1 MNSTNKNRK
10 VCFKMTKEQIIE
22 KIKNYIDEKG
32 IEFTGELT
40 EDDWN
45 EMADEIESI
54 AEHNY
59 RSGKGYFI
67 GSDDI
72 ENMLYTWYSD
82 IMW

>member
-1 MNSTNKNRK
+1 
-10 VCFKMTKEQIIE
+10 MTREQIINE
-22 KIKNYIDEKG
+22 IQNYIIEEA
-32 IEFTGELT
+32 IEFTGEFT
-40 EDDWN
+40 ENDWN
-45 EMADEIESI
+45 EMADEMETV

>member
-1 MNSTNKNRK
+1 
-10 VCFKMTKEQIIE
+10 
-22 KIKNYIDEKG
+22 
-32 IEFTGELT
+32 
-40 EDDWN
+40 
-45 EMADEIESI
+45 MADEIESI

-72 ENMLYTWYSD
+72 ENMLYTWYSN